1 MQPDPRRA
9 GVAVADEVTPTG
21 YALLGLL
28 SYAEE
33 LSGYELKQWADASL
47 RFFYTA
53 PPMSQVYT
61 ELERLTA
68 AGLVQAR
75 EVASGAVRR
84 TRVHSITDAGRQQ
97 LKRWLSDEAVELP
110 TLKHHLALRV
120 FLGHIAGA
128 ERIREL
134 LDEHRDGYRSLLAD
148 LRDVRTRLSDD
159 PHWRWAALV
168 AEWGI
173 AHYEGEI
180 AALDRLEKSLTGLP
194 EPATEP

>member
-1 MQPDPRRA
+1 M
-9 GVAVADEVTPTG
+9 ADEVTPTG

-53 PPMSQVYT
+53 PPMSQVYA

-68 AGLVQAR
+68 AGLLQAR

-84 TRVHSITDAGRQQ
+84 TRVHSITDAGRQE
-97 LKRWLSDEAVELP
+97 LKRWLTEEPVELP

-120 FLGHIAGA
+120 FLGHVAGPD
-128 ERIREL
+128 RIRAL
-134 LDEHRDGYRSLLAD
+134 LDEQREGYRSLLAD
-148 LRDVRTRLSDD
+148 LLEVRARLSDD
-159 PHWRWAALV
+159 AHWRWAALV

-173 AHYEGEI
+173 AYYEGEI
-180 AALDRLEKSLTGLP
+180 AALDRLEKALAAL
-194 EPATEP
+194 TEPPTSA

>member
-1 MQPDPRRA
+1 MTE
-9 GVAVADEVTPTG
+9 EVTPTG

-28 SYAEE
+28 SYADE
-33 LSGYELKQWADASL
+33 LSGYELKRWADASL

-53 PPMSQVYT
+53 PPMSQVYA

-68 AGLVQAR
+68 AGLVEASD
-75 EVASGAVRR
+75 VASGAVRR
-84 TRVHSITDAGRQQ
+84 TRVHSLTPAGHQELQ
-97 LKRWLSDEAVELP
+97 RWLDEEDVELP

-120 FLGHIAGA
+120 FLGHITGP
-128 ERIREL
+128 ERIGAL
-134 LDEHRDGYRSLLAD
+134 VAEHRAAYEAWVAELCEIRAE
-148 LRDVRTRLSDD
+148 LSDD

-180 AALDRLEKSLTGLP
+180 AALDRLTKALSASDYSSPSARASG
-194 EPATEP
+194 AC